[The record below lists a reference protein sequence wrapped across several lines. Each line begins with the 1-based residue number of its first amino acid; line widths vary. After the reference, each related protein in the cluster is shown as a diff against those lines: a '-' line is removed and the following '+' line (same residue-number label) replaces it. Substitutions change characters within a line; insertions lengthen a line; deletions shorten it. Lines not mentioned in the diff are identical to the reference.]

1 MNWAKHTSI
10 AIFLLMISPI
20 AQSTAFQDDNN
31 VYEIEQ
37 KNDSYGWIKL
47 SEPIMKNY
55 EYNHSSSIIYSPH
68 GFFNPLEEQI
78 ILGPWEELGIK
89 SPYADNLLIIQN
101 SNPDLESLRNYL
113 TNLGIEIIDFIPE
126 NSLIVNIETSN
137 NSQIYQEINSI
148 KSIRWISYFPTS
160 WKISPQLFPFLNIE
174 NEFIDISVTP
184 LETLS
189 ELELFELS
197 IEIGELHEAEN
208 SNEICDKF
216 LCQLKSF
223 PVSKIIDLSND
234 RRIYAI
240 ELSSSIT
247 VMNSNASI
255 ISGIDHANIFANQE
269 LTGNGEVIAI
279 SDTGLDTDHGDFN
292 GRLRNP
298 VFNLFGPDNSGA
310 DKNSGHGTHV
320 TATLLGDGSGDFLT
334 QGMVPESTFNF
345 YQLEVDNSGQLARW
359 GSLYQMFTH
368 SWNND
373 ARIHTNSWG
382 SESLVGQYSADSRS
396 ADQFTYDY
404 PAFLVLF
411 SAGDYSNS
419 GVAPP
424 STAKNVLSIGSS
436 STGAYDSADIGI
448 VSNFSSKGPTLDGRI
463 KPDLVA
469 PGQMICSARAAEA
482 ALASGGICSDTFH
495 SDGTTPLYM
504 TLSGSSMATPVVAG
518 AAAMARQFLREQ
530 IPEPISEPRSDLI
543 KALLING
550 AEDLGESDIPNEREG
565 WGQINLSNSLY
576 PNNNTTSV
584 FYDSGRS
591 IFPGHSFIYTFEMF
605 DDSGF
610 DATLAWNDLEGSATA
625 MQNSSRLIN
634 DLDIIIT
641 SPDGEIYRGNNFN
654 NGFSIIDGTNDNV
667 NNIERIRLNSGKS
680 GIWTIQVGHS
690 GGFSQDF
697 SLVVSANAQEI
708 FQPDLTVLEDSI
720 NTQNPYPLQNEIIAI
735 QLKWSNQATAGTGQ
749 YKILLEDLNESETI
763 LERDMNNLESGSII
777 SLPLTHSF
785 ETTGTHVLRL
795 TLDYLSEVD
804 EFTDENNIFEYS
816 IEVTQIGVRLNA
828 LMPDGSIP
836 TLPDEVSD
844 SRFQTLDPSIS
855 SSVEFKVHL
864 KNEGTSVIDVGLSI
878 SQVQTLNQFGILNSP
893 KDEWTKE
900 LNETGPWTLQPFG
913 EEGDEIIL
921 TVNFTDKD
929 ALISDTSEAR
939 YAIPGNFVSDLNLFD
954 INNPI
959 ISNSIRLSFQVER
972 VEGLFTIA
980 AGTEELGAEPGSWA
994 SFSLSVRNI
1003 GNGPTQYSIT
1013 CETQNRWQIRIA
1025 NSQSSV
1031 YIIDSL
1037 SRLEYISLQVKIQ
1050 VPNAVNGLPASGY
1063 TESITCITKSV
1074 NDPNLE
1080 SLEQVTLTVLESRQF
1095 STQVF
1100 DSANNPLG
1108 PVAIA
1113 ESRPVQNGDYVST
1126 IMSLNNKGNVDLQ
1139 FQISALSSQNNWPIQ
1154 MFDSSLDPPSS
1165 QIDFISLTLNPG
1177 EVIEIEIRTIVPLP
1191 STKGEINTISVI
1203 TRLVDGPTV
1212 TNGTKLEV
1220 KEITTLDIGSYE
1232 GFNLSLGKSAISH
1245 IPVQNSG
1252 NVPLSISLTIGTLP
1266 DGWNGGFLTGNSF
1279 LLDMNRDSIISVA
1292 LEIPENIASGI
1303 LDTVVPIIINSSS
1316 PSLKYEIITVNLS
1329 VNVLESVWIIV
1340 ESETTKFS
1348 SIDIDDPKSIDLK
1361 IKNFGNIDTGVDF
1374 HISEVI
1380 GWEISSNPSS
1390 IENLEIG
1397 KEVDVTV
1404 TFAPSRDSD
1413 GGLQEI
1419 IFNANSTVGDISV
1432 PISNASII
1440 LEVSKS
1446 RTTSSGGI
1454 SGLLEDWGIP
1464 SWLIS
1469 ILFLSIFASLI
1480 LVGFRLRKNSE
1491 LVSSEEE
1498 LIPLGSALQSGT
1510 KSERMANALF
1520 TPLEGDM
1527 ISGSVSDDEIR
1538 DALSISL
1545 PDLPKNNQNPKSMP
1559 LPVTG
1564 LPDGWTMEQWE
1575 AYGHIWW
1582 EQNGP

>member
-1 MNWAKHTSI
+1 MYWAKHMAI
-10 AIFLLMISPI
+10 AMFLILISPLTK
-20 AQSTAFQDDNN
+20 SVDFQDD
-31 VYEIEQ
+31 YQYPQIEQ
-37 KNDSYGWIKL
+37 KNDIHGWIKL
-47 SEPIMKNY
+47 SDPMIKNY
-55 EYNHSSSIIYSPH
+55 DFNQHSSKIFSPY
-68 GFFNPLEEQI
+68 GDFDPLYDQI
-78 ILGPWEELGIK
+78 ILGPWEELDIN
-89 SPYADNLLIIQN
+89 SPYTKNLFIIQN
-101 SNPDLESLRNYL
+101 SNSDLESLSNSL
-113 TNLGIEIIDFIPE
+113 TNLGIKIIDFIPE
-126 NSLIVNIETSN
+126 NSLIVSIE
-137 NSQIYQEINSI
+137 NSYYNQIYQEIISI
-148 KSIRWISYFPTS
+148 ESIRWISNLPTS
-160 WKISPQLFPFLNIE
+160 WKISPQLLPAFYKQ

-197 IEIGELHEAEN
+197 EEISNLYDVEN
-208 SNEICDKF
+208 NNKICDKF
-216 LCQLKSF
+216 LCQLNSF
-223 PVSKIIDLSND
+223 PKSKIIDLSVDD
-234 RRIYAI
+234 RVYAI
-240 ELSSSIT
+240 ELFSNIS
-247 VMNSNASI
+247 VMNSNASM
-255 ISGIDHANIFANQE
+255 ISGIDFANIIANQE
-269 LTGNGEVIAI
+269 LNGEGEVIAI
-279 SDTGLDTDHGDFN
+279 SDTGLDTDHGDFD

-320 TATLLGDGSGDFLT
+320 TATLLGDGSGDILAK
-334 QGMVPESTFNF
+334 GMVPESTFNF

-359 GSLYQMFTH
+359 GSLYQMFMH

-396 ADQFTYDY
+396 VDQFTYDY
-404 PAFLVLF
+404 PGFLVLF

-419 GVAPP
+419 GITPP
-424 STAKNVLSIGSS
+424 STAKNVLSIGST
-436 STGAYDSADIGI
+436 STGAYDSEDIGV
-448 VSNFSSKGPTLDGRI
+448 VSNFSSLGPTLDGRI

-482 ALASGGICSDTFH
+482 ALASGRQCSDSLH
-495 SDGTTPLYM
+495 SDGMTPQYM
-504 TLSGSSMATPVVAG
+504 ALSGSSMATPVVAG

-530 IPEPISEPRSDLI
+530 LPEPISEPRSDLI

-550 AEDLGESDIPNEREG
+550 ADDMGELDVPNEREG

-576 PNNNTTSV
+576 PNDNSTPV
-584 FYDSGRS
+584 FFDTGRS
-591 IFPGHSFIYTFEMF
+591 ILPGHSFIYTFEML

-610 DATLAWNDLEGSATA
+610 DATLAWNDMEGSATA
-625 MQNSSRLIN
+625 IQNSSRLVN
-634 DLDIIIT
+634 DLDITVI
-641 SPDGEIYRGNNFN
+641 SPDGTIYRGNNFN
-654 NGFSIIDGTNDNV
+654 NGFSISDGMNDNI
-667 NNIERIRLNSGKS
+667 NNIERIRLNSGNS
-680 GIWTIQVGHS
+680 GLWTIQVGHS

-697 SLVVSANAQEI
+697 SLVISANAQEI

-720 NTQNPYPLQNEIIAI
+720 NTQDSSPLQNEIIAI

-749 YKILLEDLNESETI
+749 YKIILEDLNESETI
-763 LERDMNNLESGSII
+763 LERDMNNLESGGII

-785 ETTGTHVLRL
+785 ENTGIHTLRL

-804 EFTDENNIFEYS
+804 ELSDENNIFEYS

-828 LMPDGSIP
+828 LLPDGSIP
-836 TLPDEVSD
+836 TLPDEIST

-855 SSVEFKVHL
+855 SSLEFQIHL

-878 SQVQTLNQFGILNSP
+878 SQVQTVNEFGILNSP
-893 KDEWTKE
+893 KDEWTKI

-913 EEGDEIIL
+913 EDGDAIIL
-921 TVNFTDKD
+921 TLNFTDKD

-959 ISNSIRLSFQVER
+959 ISNSIRLGFLVER

-980 AGTEELGAEPGSWA
+980 AGTDELGAEPGSWA

-1037 SRLEYISLQVKIQ
+1037 SRLEYISLQVRIQ
-1050 VPNAVNGLPASGY
+1050 VPNALNGMPASGS

-1074 NDPNLE
+1074 NDPTLE

-1095 STQVF
+1095 STQIF
-1100 DSANNPLG
+1100 DSANTPLG

-1126 IMSLNNKGNVDLQ
+1126 FMVLKNKGNVDLQ
-1139 FQISALSSQNNWPIQ
+1139 FQLSGMSSQNNWPIQ
-1154 MFDSSLDPPSS
+1154 MFESSSVPPSS
-1165 QIDFISLTLNPG
+1165 QIDFISLNLNPG
-1177 EVIEIEIRTIVPLP
+1177 EEIEIEIRTIVPLS

-1203 TRLVDGPTV
+1203 TRLQDGPTV
-1212 TNGTKLEV
+1212 TNGTKLVV
-1220 KEITTLDIGSYE
+1220 KEITTLEIGSYD
-1232 GFNLSLGKSAISH
+1232 GFNLALGKSAISH
-1245 IPVQNSG
+1245 ISIQNSG

-1266 DGWNGGFLTGNSF
+1266 DGWNGGFLTGDSF

-1292 LEIPENIASGI
+1292 LEIPGNIASGT
-1303 LDTVVPIIINSSS
+1303 LDSVVPIIINSTS
-1316 PSLKYEIITVNLS
+1316 PSSNSEITTVNLS
-1329 VNVLESVWIIV
+1329 VNVLESVWIV
-1340 ESETTKFS
+1340 VQSETTQFS
-1348 SIDIDDPKSIDLK
+1348 GIDIDSPKSVDLK
-1361 IKNFGNIDTGVDF
+1361 IKNYGNIDTGVDF
-1374 HISEVI
+1374 QISEVN
-1380 GWEISSNPSS
+1380 GWKINSNPSS
-1390 IENLEIG
+1390 IENLQIG
-1397 KEVDVTV
+1397 SEVDVTI
-1404 TFAPSRDSD
+1404 TFTPSKDSIN
-1413 GGLQEI
+1413 GLQEI
-1419 IFNANSTVGDISV
+1419 IFNANSTVGEISI

-1446 RTTSSGGI
+1446 RSSSSGGL
-1454 SGLLEDWGIP
+1454 SGILEDFGIP

-1469 ILFLSIFASLI
+1469 ILFLLILSSLI
-1480 LVGFRLRKNSE
+1480 IFGVRLRRNSK
-1491 LVSSEEE
+1491 LITSDEE

-1510 KSERMANALF
+1510 KSERMADALF

-1527 ISGSVSDDEIR
+1527 ISGSVTDEEIR
-1538 DALSISL
+1538 DALSIAL
-1545 PDLPKNNQNPKSMP
+1545 PEIPNTNQNRKSMP

-1564 LPDGWTMEQWE
+1564 LPEGWTMEQWE